1 MNVSKNLTQGNVA
14 KVLPL
19 FAFPYLLANLLQ
31 AALGIADMGITA
43 MYCGEGGAAAIG
55 VASQIVY
62 LVVNAATGLASGA
75 TILIGQR
82 YGAEDREGVRKA
94 VATLTSISLM
104 VAVPTAIGVGVGAKG
119 LLGVLQTPPEAMEG
133 AKAYLIVSMAG
144 LPFVFAYNGLSA
156 VIRGLGN
163 SKIPLMIIG
172 GAAILNIGLDFVTVG
187 LLKWGVGG
195 AAAATVLAE
204 ALSAAVALGFL
215 VRKTPFRLG
224 DFKPAWD
231 KASAKEI
238 VKIGFPT
245 AVQNATASLS
255 FLLLTVIVNRLQVAS
270 VLTVA
275 AAHAM
280 ATKFNNFA
288 VLAPRGMSQAMAAIV
303 AQNVGAKKFRR
314 NRSVLLWGVIYS
326 VAFGAVFVLV
336 ALFAGGAIFRML
348 GADGETLAAG
358 IGYLKRISADY
369 ILLPLAV
376 CPFGILDGY
385 GKTSLTMTINLIG
398 SLGVRV
404 PFAYLI
410 GIVKG
415 TGLAGIGWSIPLA
428 SLFCAICAW
437 IAVVVVLQRSIKKA
451 TRQSTSLSVNTE
463 S

>member
-1 MNVSKNLTQGNVA
+1 M
-14 KVLPL
+14 PL

-172 GAAILNIGLDFVTVG
+172 GAAVLNIGLDFVTVG

-204 ALSAAVALGFL
+204 AMSAAVALGFL

-314 NRSVLLWGVIYS
+314 NRSVFCNGNACGRDRLSEAYFCRLYS
-326 VAFGAVFVLV
+326 FAPRGLSVRNSRRVRQNFLDHDNQSHRFSRSQSAVCLSDRNRQRNGTCRDRMVDSACFLVLRDLCLDRGRRAATQHQKSDASEHVAFRQYRVLN
-336 ALFAGGAIFRML
+336 RN
-348 GADGETLAAG
+348 
-358 IGYLKRISADY
+358 KRGFI
-369 ILLPLAV
+369 
-376 CPFGILDGY
+376 
-385 GKTSLTMTINLIG
+385 
-398 SLGVRV
+398 
-404 PFAYLI
+404 
-410 GIVKG
+410 
-415 TGLAGIGWSIPLA
+415 
-428 SLFCAICAW
+428 
-437 IAVVVVLQRSIKKA
+437 
-451 TRQSTSLSVNTE
+451 
-463 S
+463 